1 MSKKDNNLLLNGE
14 LPSLDE
20 LRVLFKGKGGGP
32 ESESHVLDSNM
43 DKKDDFVYVWSDK
56 ADVTKIID
64 RCRNSIIDYSVLGT
78 GIQFKIK
85 REAFRGIHCAFRRI
99 K

>member
-1 MSKKDNNLLLNGE
+1 
-14 LPSLDE
+14 
-20 LRVLFKGKGGGP
+20 
-32 ESESHVLDSNM
+32 M
-43 DKKDDFVYVWSDK
+43 DKKEDFVYVWSDK